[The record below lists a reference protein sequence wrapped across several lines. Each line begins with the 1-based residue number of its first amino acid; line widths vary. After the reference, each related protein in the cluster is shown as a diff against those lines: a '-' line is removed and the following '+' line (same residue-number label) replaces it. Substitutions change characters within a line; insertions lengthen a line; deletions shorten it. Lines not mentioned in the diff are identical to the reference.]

1 VEVLR
6 TERLILRRLTTDD
19 AGFILALMNDPD
31 WLRYIGDRGVRSL
44 DDARA
49 YLLAGPLAMYDQRG
63 FGLYRVELRESGDS
77 IGICGLLK
85 RDTLDDVDIGFAILP
100 AFRAQG
106 YAFEAA
112 AATLAYAKREL
123 GLTRIVAIV
132 SPENDAS
139 MRLLRKL
146 GLALERTV
154 RLTPNAK
161 EVGIFAPAG

>member
-1 VEVLR
+1 M
-6 TERLILRRLTTDD
+6 ILRRLTTDD
-19 AGFILALMNDPD
+19 AGFILALMNDSD

-49 YLLAGPLAMYDQRG
+49 YLLAGPLAMYDEHG
-63 FGLYRVELRESGDS
+63 FGLYGVELRESGDS

-106 YAFEAA
+106 YAYEAA

-146 GLALERTV
+146 GLDLERTV

-161 EVGIFAPAG
+161 EVGIFAPVG